1 MKKLITIL
9 IFAAITVCTA
19 SCSQTGE
26 ETSNN
31 MITESLSIYLCD
43 DVYRTD
49 DTPTHGSGT
58 ISLSLADSEY
68 KLYDAKLLLCDDG
81 CDPAA
86 VVSRAS
92 QGYAPVYRI
101 VQTAEYTEQ
110 DGYNYLTRQFSAKI
124 PEPMLEDLQNQ
135 GVLDTI
141 TARLER
147 EYYYLL
153 TLDDTHYAY
162 ISIDPKAEN
171 SEKPFDEEAIVNDF
185 IKNAEIEFTADSKNI
200 TYTIKKA
207 HEAHVGDEQFHKAD
221 VKLHSVTFNGNNNL
235 TNKVN
240 EIIYEPFMQQYSE
253 YNERPPVDF
262 NYFSAENLIYEGD
275 KYLSIASLSYNEGTY
290 VVFPFVSGAVV
301 DLKRQRVLTDVELLN
316 AFGTSSDT
324 VRSEIEELLPPLL
337 GDTTAPMIL
346 HEIKDTYLNA
356 NGELIVIFSAERLH
370 MDPPANPTLYYNVS
384 KKAVCHYP
392 LAKSFGELEALFHQ
406 AQESSVVSS
415 DLYNRTVEFLE
426 QEFHRVYD
434 PHYDIQ
440 SLTVSNWN
448 EHGNEST
455 FFYTMAFS
463 YYGKVPEVNAGV
475 HEVNYEFK
483 IVLNDGN
490 LELYANVSPKDVVW
504 EPIKIDDYVLGS

>member
-1 MKKLITIL
+1 MKKLITML
-9 IFAAITVCTA
+9 ICAAIIVCTT
-19 SCSQTGE
+19 SCSQTDKK
-26 ETSNN
+26 TNDR

-58 ISLSLADSEY
+58 ISLPLADSGY
-68 KLYDAKLLLCDDG
+68 TLYDAKLLLCDDE

-101 VQTAEYTEQ
+101 VQTAEYTEK
-110 DGYNYLTRQFSAKI
+110 DGYNYPTRQFSAKI
-124 PEPMLEDLQNQ
+124 PEPMLEDLQKQ

-153 TLDDTHYAY
+153 TLDDIHYAY
-162 ISIDPKAEN
+162 ISIDPTDEN
-171 SEKPFDEEAIVNDF
+171 SERPIDEESIVNEF

-200 TYTIKKA
+200 TYTIK
-207 HEAHVGDEQFHKAD
+207 EAYEARAGREQMHKAD
-221 VKLHSVTFNGNNNL
+221 VKLHSVTFTDNSNL
-235 TNKVN
+235 TKQVN
-240 EIIYEPFMQQYSE
+240 DIIYEPFVQRYSAYKE
-253 YNERPPVDF
+253 SPAVDF

-290 VVFPFVSGAVV
+290 IVFPFVSGAVV
-301 DLKRQRVLTDVELLN
+301 DLKRQRLLTDEELLN

-346 HEIKDTYLNA
+346 HEIKDTYLNKK
-356 NGELIVIFSAERLH
+356 GELIVIFSAERLH
-370 MDPPANPTLYYNVS
+370 MDPPANPTLYYNAS
-384 KKAVCHYP
+384 KKSVCHYP
-392 LAKSFGELEALFHQ
+392 LAKSFDELEELFCQ
-406 AQESSVVSS
+406 PSESSIVSS
-415 DLYNRTVEFLE
+415 ELYNRTTEFLE

-440 SLTVSNWN
+440 SLTVSSWN
-448 EHGNEST
+448 EHGSEAT

-463 YYGKVPEVNAGV
+463 YYGEVPEVNAGV
-475 HEVNYEFK
+475 HDVNYEFK
-483 IVLNDGN
+483 VVLNEGD

-504 EPIKIDDYVLGS
+504 EPIKIDDYILGS